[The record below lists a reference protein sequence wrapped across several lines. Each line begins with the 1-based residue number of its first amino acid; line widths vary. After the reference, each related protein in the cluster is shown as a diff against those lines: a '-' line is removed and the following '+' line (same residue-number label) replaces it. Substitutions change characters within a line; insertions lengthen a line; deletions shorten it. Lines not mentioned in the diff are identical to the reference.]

1 MNHSIQYVMS
11 VDLLEERRLLKER
24 LLYPS
29 IDPVV
34 LQKRY
39 DKVEACM
46 KDDFYIQL
54 KDNMGKLSDTERSLR
69 KMGLGVLGRD
79 GFLNT
84 KLSYDFIIRIL
95 NTLKKIQNY

>member
-1 MNHSIQYVMS
+1 MNHFTQYAMNV
-11 VDLLEERRLLKER
+11 VLLEEKRLLKER

-29 IDPVV
+29 IDPEI

-39 DKVEACM
+39 DKIELCM
-46 KDDFYIQL
+46 KDDYYTQL
-54 KDNMGKLSDTERSLR
+54 KDNLSKLSDTERSLR

-84 KLSYDFIIRIL
+84 KIIL
-95 NTLKKIQNY
+95 